1 MSGPPRESLTTP
13 AGLAGALL
21 RRPVTPGRVRK
32 LLRLLRGHPPVYIA
46 QTLAAIPDPLV
57 RATVA
62 DAVKT
67 AGLFIE

>member
-1 MSGPPRESLTTP
+1 VSDPRPSITTP

-21 RRPVTPGRVRK
+21 RGPVTPVRVRK
-32 LLRLLRGHPPVYIA
+32 LLRLLRGQPPGYIA
-46 QTLAAIPDPLV
+46 ATLQAIPDVSV

-67 AGLFIE
+67 AGLFLD